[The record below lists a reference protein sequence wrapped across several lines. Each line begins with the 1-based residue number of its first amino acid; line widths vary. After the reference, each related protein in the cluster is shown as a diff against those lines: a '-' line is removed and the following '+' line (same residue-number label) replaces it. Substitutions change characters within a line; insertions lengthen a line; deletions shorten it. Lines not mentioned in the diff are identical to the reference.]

1 MATSQQ
7 STSQMKLLWKH
18 LQEQVEKDLWH
29 RSLQSCRL
37 KHDKSFHPETFDGL
51 RDMANEIAERK
62 RDYDIHRKFFSQTM
76 SFLSRNFPSPT
87 SVTLPVTTSTSLQPS
102 TSARKVVNITNNYFY
117 DGKKSVKGLG
127 LSVDSTPVDD
137 NASIRSGKSRRAKR
151 RIFLGE
157 NPKQLGPKLDVVI
170 FPSVCNERNC
180 VNCSS
185 WLISSVPECKM
196 ATCPRSAEHIA
207 KRHLPNLNC
216 ADRRFLR
223 RCHRRGASSDDIL
236 STASGLTSTSTYC
249 ASEKVEKYVTSLPS
263 RETKEVVLGK
273 KKRRMSEMEDASYS
287 SWADQVEDD
296 SNTGSITASSPVME
310 AISELSL
317 DAQDSNP
324 AF

>member
-37 KHDKSFHPETFDGL
+37 KHDKSFHVETYDGL

-87 SVTLPVTTSTSLQPS
+87 SVTQPNATSISSQPS
-102 TSARKVVNITNNYFY
+102 TSARKVVNITNNYYY
-117 DGKKSVKGLG
+117 DGKKSVKSSGLI
-127 LSVDSTPVDD
+127 VDLPTADDDASTK
-137 NASIRSGKSRRAKR
+137 SGKSRRAKR

-157 NPKQLGPKLDVVI
+157 TPKQLGPVLDVVI

-180 VNCSS
+180 VKCSS
-185 WLISSVPECKM
+185 WLISSVSECKM

-207 KRHLPNLNC
+207 TRHLPNLNC

-223 RCHRRGASSDDIL
+223 RCHRQGASSDDIL
-236 STASGLTSTSTYC
+236 STASGHTSTGTLRVN
-249 ASEKVEKYVTSLPS
+249 EKVEKYVTSLPS

-273 KKRRMSEMEDASYS
+273 KKRRMSDMEEGSS
-287 SWADQVEDD
+287 TSWADQVDD
-296 SNTGSITASSPVME
+296 SSNCGSITGLSPAME